1 MALAMLP
8 KGTYHFDKQLGK
20 LEFRTT
26 GSIVWFLHCARESRR
41 RALPVEQLAEARRST
56 RRRT

>member
-1 MALAMLP
+1 MVLAMLP
-8 KGTYHFDKQLGK
+8 EGHVHFDKQLGK
-20 LEFRTT
+20 LEFPHN

-41 RALPVEQLAEARRST
+41 HALPVEQLAEARRST